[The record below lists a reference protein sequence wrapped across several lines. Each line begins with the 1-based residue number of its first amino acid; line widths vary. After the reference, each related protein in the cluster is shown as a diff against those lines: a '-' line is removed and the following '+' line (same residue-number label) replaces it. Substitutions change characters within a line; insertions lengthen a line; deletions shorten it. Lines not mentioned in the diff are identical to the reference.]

1 MHVIFSEYRF
11 LAFYSVTSQSTYESE
26 PFRKTFLFNARGLW
40 AHGVVYT
47 LSTCYKQTLYMLY
60 EHYFFAQI
68 CGSFSMNVKKGP
80 QNNNLQGVQR
90 DTDSGSKNYR
100 PKNVGHFQSI
110 SAYHS
115 F

>member
-1 MHVIFSEYRF
+1 
-11 LAFYSVTSQSTYESE
+11 
-26 PFRKTFLFNARGLW
+26 
-40 AHGVVYT
+40 
-47 LSTCYKQTLYMLY
+47 MLY

-100 PKNVGHFQSI
+100 PNFRKERCRQLGLFHKGTKFN
-110 SAYHS
+110 
-115 F
+115 